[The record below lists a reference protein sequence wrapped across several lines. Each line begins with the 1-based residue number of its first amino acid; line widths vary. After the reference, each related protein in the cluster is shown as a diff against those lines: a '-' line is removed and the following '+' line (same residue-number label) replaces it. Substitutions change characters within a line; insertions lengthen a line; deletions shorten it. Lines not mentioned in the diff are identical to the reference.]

1 MDTIRSWS
9 GLESFGSRCLALL
22 AFALVV
28 SSVDV
33 ALHGRSA
40 SRWRE
45 YALLF
50 LAAAAGALCGAAV
63 DAVTSAVSPD
73 YFVIAK
79 GIRAG
84 EGFRLRAVALGA
96 QAGTGYGALLGG
108 VLLFS
113 AGRGF
118 SRDPP
123 AVRRIVRACLT
134 IPAWGLAA
142 GAAAL
147 IAASISPISLPWFRE
162 LVGIP
167 DDAVRRMS
175 AAWLCHLGLYAGAL
189 VGLVV
194 AIRGLRRWRATRFA
208 SASTR
213 MAGEAGIEPATY

>member
-1 MDTIRSWS
+1 METIRSWS
-9 GLESFGSRCLALL
+9 GLESFWVRCLALL

-28 SSVDV
+28 SSIDL
-33 ALHGRSA
+33 ARHGRRA
-40 SRWRE
+40 TRWRE

-50 LAAAAGALCGAAV
+50 LATAAGALCGAAV
-63 DAVTSAVSPD
+63 NAVTSAVSPD

-108 VLLFS
+108 VLMFS
-113 AGRGF
+113 AGRDF

-134 IPAWGLAA
+134 IPAWGLVA

-147 IAASISPISLPWFRE
+147 IAASIAPISLPWFRE
-162 LVGIP
+162 LDWIP

-189 VGLVV
+189 SG
-194 AIRGLRRWRATRFA
+194 AILTIRDLRRLRAARRHA
-208 SASTR
+208 H
-213 MAGEAGIEPATY
+213 ATDRA

>member
-33 ALHGRSA
+33 ALHGRCA

-50 LAAAAGALCGAAV
+50 LAATAGALCGAAV

-108 VLLFS
+108 ALMFS

-118 SRDPP
+118 SRDPRS
-123 AVRRIVRACLT
+123 VRRIVRACLT
-134 IPAWGLAA
+134 IPAWGLTA
-142 GAAAL
+142 GAVAL
-147 IAASISPISLPWFRE
+147 IAASIAPISLPWFRE
-162 LVGIP
+162 LDWIS
-167 DDAVRRMS
+167 DDAVRRIS

-189 VGLVV
+189 AG
-194 AIRGLRRWRATRFA
+194 AILTIRALRRLRAARRDA
-208 SASTR
+208 H
-213 MAGEAGIEPATY
+213 ATDLA

>member
-50 LAAAAGALCGAAV
+50 LAATAGALCGAAV

-73 YFVIAK
+73 YFVLAK

-108 VLLFS
+108 ALMFS

-118 SRDPP
+118 SRDPRS
-123 AVRRIVRACLT
+123 VRRIVRACLT
-134 IPAWGLAA
+134 IPAWGLTA
-142 GAAAL
+142 GAVAL
-147 IAASISPISLPWFRE
+147 IAASIAPITLPWFRE
-162 LVGIP
+162 LDWIS

-189 VGLVV
+189 AG
-194 AIRGLRRWRATRFA
+194 AILTIRALRRL
-208 SASTR
+208 SAARDACT
-213 MAGEAGIEPATY
+213 